1 MAQYTLHVNG
11 APLRVEAPP
20 DESLL
25 SVLRYRLD
33 LTGAKYGCGEGKCG
47 ACTVLLNG
55 QAYRSCSVSVAT
67 AANADITTIEGLER
81 HGVLSLVQQAFMRE
95 DAMQCGYCTP
105 GMVMEATALL
115 RENPHPTDAQIV
127 SRMNGN
133 ICRCGTYPRIVAAVR
148 RAAQGNVQG
157 GAQ

>member
-11 APLRVEAPP
+11 APLHVEAPP

-81 HGVLSLVQQAFMRE
+81 HGVLSPVQQAFMHE

-105 GMVMEATALL
+105 GMIMEATALL
-115 RENPHPTDAQIV
+115 NENPHPTDAQIV

-133 ICRCGTYPRIVAAVR
+133 ICRCGTYPRILAAVR
-148 RAAQGNVQG
+148 RAAQGSVQG